1 MDEDVYVDEDVF
13 LVVHFFKP
21 VFVSMELSAI
31 ISTTAPETACS
42 IDTQIL
48 MLSFFDV
55 TYDDA
60 SN

>member
-1 MDEDVYVDEDVF
+1 MDEDVF
-13 LVVHFFKP
+13 LGVHFFKP
-21 VFVSMELSAI
+21 VFVSMESSAI
-31 ISTTAPETACS
+31 ISTTAPEPACS

-48 MLSFFDV
+48 MLSFSDV